1 MTGVVLSAS
10 RSELGPC
17 LCRSDV
23 ADACDSNS
31 VDRGSALPGHADSA
45 AVVPAASA
53 TSTAA
58 DADAGAD
65 ANADADADSDG

>member
-1 MTGVVLSAS
+1 MVLSTS
-10 RSELGPC
+10 RSEHGPC
-17 LCRSDV
+17 LCRSGV
-23 ADACDSNS
+23 ADAFDSNGA
-31 VDRGSALPGHADSA
+31 DRGSALPGHADSA

-58 DADAGAD
+58 DVDAGAD